1 MHVVSSFTHSEYLE
15 LALTSLE
22 QSGISR
28 KHIMA
33 VPLDKPKETRRL
45 MDTMH
50 YSDGVSFLDAAMAW
64 STVFA
69 VISSCYGFILTWGPI
84 VWGLIGAVVG
94 FAFGFLMDLLFHRR
108 RRRGKRD
115 KTAFARTE
123 VFVLVEC
130 PEKKAAEVEQ
140 IFWEHFALGVAQIK
154 DASGR

>member
-28 KHIMA
+28 EQIMA
-33 VPLDKPKETRRL
+33 VPLDKRKEKPRI
-45 MDTMH
+45 MDTMR
-50 YSDGVSFLDAAMAW
+50 YSDGISYFDAAMAW
-64 STVFA
+64 STAFA
-69 VISSCYGFILTWGPI
+69 VVSSCYGFVMTWGPI

-94 FAFGFLMDLLFHRR
+94 FVFGFLMDLLVHRR
-108 RRRGKRD
+108 RRQGKQD
-115 KTAFARTE
+115 KKALASTE

-140 IFWEHFALGVAQIK
+140 IFWEHFALGVAQIRDVSVK
-154 DASGR
+154 